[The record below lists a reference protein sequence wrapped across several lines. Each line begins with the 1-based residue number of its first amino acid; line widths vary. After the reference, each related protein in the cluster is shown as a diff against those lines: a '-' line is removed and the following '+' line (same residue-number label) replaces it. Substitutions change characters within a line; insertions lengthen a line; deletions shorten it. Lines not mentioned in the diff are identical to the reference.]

1 VITKILVSGAVVLGA
16 ALGLAAPA
24 GADPSVFNDLSCGC
38 PQTVSNR
45 GPSVTDQIER
55 GIQSGL
61 AGINAVETEG
71 SPITVAVNGR
81 PQ

>member
-1 VITKILVSGAVVLGA
+1 VITKSLFTAAVVGAA

-45 GPSVTDQIER
+45 GPSDTDQIKR

-61 AGINAVETEG
+61 TGIDAVEAQE
-71 SPITVAVNGR
+71 
-81 PQ
+81 

>member
-1 VITKILVSGAVVLGA
+1 VITKILFSGVAVLGA
-16 ALGLAAPA
+16 SLGLAAPA

-45 GPSVTDQIER
+45 GPSVTDEMKR

-61 AGINAVETEG
+61 AGIDAVEAEE
-71 SPITVAVNGR
+71 
-81 PQ
+81 

>member
-1 VITKILVSGAVVLGA
+1 VTTKVFFSGAVVLGA

-24 GADPSVFNDLSCGC
+24 GADPNVFNDLSCSC

-45 GPSVTDQIER
+45 GPSVTDQIKR

-71 SPITVAVNGR
+71 NPITVAVNGR